1 MSITSNLQQSV
12 GLRMI
17 IIFFLTL
24 ILFIPSTMILDL
36 ISERE
41 YRKIQVIDEISQK
54 WGGVQ
59 ILAGPVLTIPYR
71 ELQSVDDEG
80 KRNYHNRYVHILP
93 EEFILDGGIDPQI
106 RARGI
111 YTAILYEHQSTMEGY
126 FDFSELER
134 LGVKR
139 SDMMLDQAFIS
150 LGLNDL
156 RGIREGI
163 VLQWGDQELD
173 AQPGVRINAP
183 MQTGITF
190 LPKNLSLAARI
201 KFSTSIKINGSGS
214 FSIIPVGK
222 QSNIAI
228 QSSWPDPSFSG
239 SFLPVERSVSAS
251 GFAAQWQVLH
261 FNRQFPQIW
270 SDGQYT
276 IFSDLVSVN
285 LLDPVD
291 AYRQTERSGKY
302 AFLFIGLTFFALFLV
317 EVLNRQAIHPIQY
330 LLIGF
335 GLVLFYLLLLAFSEH
350 IAFLLAYTLASLAII
365 TIITAYIFFVLRSVR
380 LGVLLGGL
388 VAILYTFLYIL
399 LQLQDY
405 SVLVGSIGLLLLLVI
420 TMYVTRNVNWFTI
433 LDRPEKKNQA
443 EGADA

>member
-1 MSITSNLQQSV
+1 
-12 GLRMI
+12 
-17 IIFFLTL
+17 
-24 ILFIPSTMILDL
+24 
-36 ISERE
+36 
-41 YRKIQVIDEISQK
+41 
-54 WGGVQ
+54 
-59 ILAGPVLTIPYR
+59 
-71 ELQSVDDEG
+71 
-80 KRNYHNRYVHILP
+80 
-93 EEFILDGGIDPQI
+93 
-106 RARGI
+106 
-111 YTAILYEHQSTMEGY
+111 
-126 FDFSELER
+126 
-134 LGVKR
+134 
-139 SDMMLDQAFIS
+139 
-150 LGLNDL
+150 
-156 RGIREGI
+156 
-163 VLQWGDQELD
+163 
-173 AQPGVRINAP
+173 
-183 MQTGITF
+183 
-190 LPKNLSLAARI
+190 
-201 KFSTSIKINGSGS
+201 
-214 FSIIPVGK
+214 VGK